1 MARMAS
7 PLHSYEFPRPAVTV
21 DTVVFTI
28 QGDALQVLLI
38 KRGLEPFAGQWA
50 LPGGFVQMDE
60 GLDDAARRELAEET
74 NVRDV
79 WLEQLYTFG
88 APARDPRGRTITVA
102 YFALIAA
109 DARDL
114 AAATDSAEVAWFPIG
129 KLPKLAFDHEAIVLY
144 ALQRLRWKLDYT
156 SVGFQLLPKKFTLTA
171 LQRMYEVILGKE
183 LDKRNFRKKVL
194 AMNIVE
200 ALDEKHA
207 DGPHRPAQLY
217 RFSEDD
223 FVVWRDR
230 GLLFPFGG
238 PS

>member
-7 PLHSYEFPRPAVTV
+7 HTYEFPRPAVTV
-21 DTVVFTI
+21 DVVVFTI

-38 KRGLEPFAGQWA
+38 KRGLEPFKGQWA
-50 LPGGFVQMDE
+50 LPGGFVQQDE

-88 APARDPRGRTITVA
+88 APSRDPRGRTITVA

-109 DARDL
+109 DDRDL
-114 AAATDSAEVAWFPIG
+114 LAATDSAEVAWFRVDR
-129 KLPKLAFDHEAIVLY
+129 LPALAFDHPAIVTY

-156 SVGFQLLPKKFTLTA
+156 SVGFQLLPKKFTLSA
-171 LQRMYEVILGKE
+171 LQRMYEVILEKE

-194 AMNIVE
+194 SMNILE
-200 ALDEKHA
+200 ALEEKHMG
-207 DGPHRPAQLY
+207 GPHRPAQLY
-217 RFSEDD
+217 RFSEED
-223 FVVWRDR
+223 FVHWRDR
-230 GLLFPFGG
+230 GILFPFGG
-238 PS
+238 PG